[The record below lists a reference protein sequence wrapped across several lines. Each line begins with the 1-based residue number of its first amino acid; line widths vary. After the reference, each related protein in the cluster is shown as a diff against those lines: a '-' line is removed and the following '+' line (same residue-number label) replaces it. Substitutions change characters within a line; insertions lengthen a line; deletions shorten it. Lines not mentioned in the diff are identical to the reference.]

1 MAKMSMIFMPSLRK
15 SHFLG
20 APANL
25 RMYSMVNH
33 MMQTTSSMASLG
45 LSVGSP
51 LSSTPAIDGI
61 VLSVIPIV
69 ETIMKEMEMKLTTLA
84 AKEVSDFSIR
94 SHKKRMYPPHLVSG
108 KTSGS
113 SFLMLSNSFFIS
125 S

>member
-51 LSSTPAIDGI
+51 LSSTPFFQEKI
-61 VLSVIPIV
+61 
-69 ETIMKEMEMKLTTLA
+69 IMDEKNKEIIGRLERTRDK
-84 AKEVSDFSIR
+84 
-94 SHKKRMYPPHLVSG
+94 
-108 KTSGS
+108 
-113 SFLMLSNSFFIS
+113 
-125 S
+125 

>member
-51 LSSTPAIDGI
+51 LSSTPFF
-61 VLSVIPIV
+61 
-69 ETIMKEMEMKLTTLA
+69 KEKKNVMEEKN
-84 AKEVSDFSIR
+84 KEIIGRLERTRD
-94 SHKKRMYPPHLVSG
+94 K
-108 KTSGS
+108 
-113 SFLMLSNSFFIS
+113 
-125 S
+125 